1 MTKRSIFVYLLY
13 IITIYLVSIIFIIF
27 SANAEQTDT
36 KEPFDIWAEDS
47 LVPINENDTE
57 EDVKIDENTESKSA
71 VKESDFSYS
80 RKDSLGLIDISNGGF
95 DTTLWNGSSYSDIEY
110 LINSLPEVSHS
121 STLRE
126 LLVNSLLTIATPPK
140 YNLEST
146 QSYLDLKIN
155 FLASKGYFEEIYL
168 LSTLMN
174 EDEINEQILRNIEKY
189 FLISGNYKRI
199 CNRDVT
205 YFSDYFNDLYYTS
218 FCNAMNSNFLALDL
232 NISLMREETKHE
244 KEYIE
249 LLISLLNDELTN
261 TNEIGDISLIKLNL
275 LKNEKI
281 NYNNLIKEDADIE
294 YKLFYVLSSQDSN
307 LKKINI
313 TETLLELGLLEVSY
327 LADFYKDYKFDNGN
341 EKNITLENRISIY
354 QEIRK
359 TASQE
364 KIVKLIPKFIDTF
377 SKQGFLNK
385 ASTLIYDKVKVITPK
400 QNFAAESLDVCLILI
415 LNKDLDKCKEWLNV
429 INYKDDYKILMA
441 KIKFYLFLNSDI
453 SFSLDELAILLEDK
467 KLSSKQKNIVVKYY
481 ELMTDEKISNYW
493 KTPNDLNRVSSVI
506 TNVKLDEYLKS
517 LDNQIGEMILLLN
530 LIHGDQNFVNLHET
544 TIFTIIEGLIKID
557 PLYANQ
563 YVFEYLTKDTL

>member
-1 MTKRSIFVYLLY
+1 MTKKSIFVYLLY

-27 SANAEQTDT
+27 SANAEQTNT

-57 EDVKIDENTESKSA
+57 DDVKIDENTESKSA

-95 DTTLWNGSSYSDIEY
+95 DTTLWNESSYSDIEY

-140 YNLEST
+140 NNLESA

-218 FCNAMNSNFLALDL
+218 FCNAMNSNLLALDL

-281 NYNNLIKEDADIE
+281 NYDNLIKEDADIE

-313 TETLLELGLLEVSY
+313 TETLLELGLLDVSY
-327 LADFYKDYKFDNGN
+327 LADFYKGYKFDNGN
-341 EKNITLENRISIY
+341 ENNITLENRISIY

-377 SKQGFLNK
+377 SKQGFINK

-400 QNFAAESLDVCLILI
+400 QNFVAESLDVCLILI

-453 SFSLDELAILLEDK
+453 SFSLDELEILLEDK
-467 KLSSKQKNIVVKYY
+467 KLSSKQKNIIVKYY

-544 TIFTIIEGLIKID
+544 TIFTIIEGLVNID
-557 PLYANQ
+557 PVYANQ

>member
-1 MTKRSIFVYLLY
+1 MTKKSIFVYLLY

-57 EDVKIDENTESKSA
+57 DDVKIDENTESKSA

-80 RKDSLGLIDISNGGF
+80 RKDSLGLIDVSNGGF

-140 YNLEST
+140 YNLESA

-218 FCNAMNSNFLALDL
+218 FCNAMNSNLLALDL

-281 NYNNLIKEDADIE
+281 NYDNLIKEDADIE

-313 TETLLELGLLEVSY
+313 TETLLELGLLDVSY
-327 LADFYKDYKFDNGN
+327 LADFYKGYKFDNGN
-341 EKNITLENRISIY
+341 ENNITLENRISIY

-377 SKQGFLNK
+377 SKQGFINK

-400 QNFAAESLDVCLILI
+400 QNFVAESLDVCLILI

-453 SFSLDELAILLEDK
+453 SFSLDELEILLEDK
-467 KLSSKQKNIVVKYY
+467 KLSSKQKNIIVKYY
-481 ELMTDEKISNYW
+481 ELMTDEKVSNYW

-517 LDNQIGEMILLLN
+517 LDNQVGEMILLLN
-530 LIHGDQNFVNLHET
+530 LIHGDQKFINLHET
-544 TIFTIIEGLIKID
+544 TIFTIIEGLINID
-557 PLYANQ
+557 PVYANQ

>member
-1 MTKRSIFVYLLY
+1 MTKRSIFVYLVY

-110 LINSLPEVSHS
+110 LINSLPEVSYS

-174 EDEINEQILRNIEKY
+174 EDEINEQILGNIEKY

-218 FCNAMNSNFLALDL
+218 FCNAMNSNLLALDL
-232 NISLMREETKHE
+232 NISLMREETKYE

-249 LLISLLNDELTN
+249 LLISLLNDELIN
-261 TNEIGDISLIKLNL
+261 TYEIGDISLIKLNL

-281 NYNNLIKEDADIE
+281 NYDNLIKEDADIE

-313 TETLLELGLLEVSY
+313 TETLLELGLLDVSY
-327 LADFYKDYKFDNGN
+327 LADFYKGYKFDNGN

-400 QNFAAESLDVCLILI
+400 QNLVAESLDVCLILI

-453 SFSLDELAILLEDK
+453 SFSLDELEILLEDK
-467 KLSSKQKNIVVKYY
+467 NLSSKQKNIIVKYY

-517 LDNQIGEMILLLN
+517 LDNQVGEMILLLN
-530 LIHGDQNFVNLHET
+530 LIHGDQKFINLHET
-544 TIFTIIEGLIKID
+544 TIFTIIEGLINID
-557 PLYANQ
+557 PVYANQ

>member
-1 MTKRSIFVYLLY
+1 MTKKSIFVYPLY
-13 IITIYLVSIIFIIF
+13 IITTYLVSIIFIIF

-218 FCNAMNSNFLALDL
+218 FCNAMNSNLLALDL

-281 NYNNLIKEDADIE
+281 NYDNLIKEDADIE

-313 TETLLELGLLEVSY
+313 TETLLELGLLDVSY
-327 LADFYKDYKFDNGN
+327 LADFYKGYKFDNGN
-341 EKNITLENRISIY
+341 ENNITLENRISIY

-377 SKQGFLNK
+377 SKQGFINK

-400 QNFAAESLDVCLILI
+400 QNFVAESLDVCLILI

-441 KIKFYLFLNSDI
+441 KIKFYLFLNSEI
-453 SFSLDELAILLEDK
+453 SFSLDELEILLEDK
-467 KLSSKQKNIVVKYY
+467 KLSSKQKNIIVKYY

-544 TIFTIIEGLIKID
+544 TIFTIIEGLVNID
-557 PLYANQ
+557 PVYANQ
-563 YVFEYLTKDTL
+563 YVFEYLTKHTL

>member
-110 LINSLPEVSHS
+110 LINSLPEVSYS

-218 FCNAMNSNFLALDL
+218 FCNAMNSNLLALDL

-281 NYNNLIKEDADIE
+281 NYDNLIKEDADIE

-313 TETLLELGLLEVSY
+313 TETLLELGLLDVSY

-400 QNFAAESLDVCLILI
+400 QNLVTESLDVCLILI

-453 SFSLDELAILLEDK
+453 SFSLDELEILLEDK
-467 KLSSKQKNIVVKYY
+467 KLSSKQKNIIVKYY

-517 LDNQIGEMILLLN
+517 LDNQIGEMVLLLN
-530 LIHGDQNFVNLHET
+530 LIHGDQKFINLHET
-544 TIFTIIEGLIKID
+544 TIFTIIEGLINID
-557 PLYANQ
+557 PVYANQ

>member
-110 LINSLPEVSHS
+110 LINSLPEVSYS

-218 FCNAMNSNFLALDL
+218 FCNAMNSNLLALDL

-249 LLISLLNDELTN
+249 LLISLLNDELIN

-281 NYNNLIKEDADIE
+281 NYDNLIKEDADIE

-313 TETLLELGLLEVSY
+313 TETLLELGLLDVSY
-327 LADFYKDYKFDNGN
+327 LADFYKGYKFDNGN

-400 QNFAAESLDVCLILI
+400 QNFVAESLDVCLILI

-453 SFSLDELAILLEDK
+453 SFSLDELEILLEDK
-467 KLSSKQKNIVVKYY
+467 KLSSKQKNIIVKYY

-530 LIHGDQNFVNLHET
+530 LIHGDQKFINLHET
-544 TIFTIIEGLIKID
+544 TIFTIIEGLINID
-557 PLYANQ
+557 PVYANQ

>member
-80 RKDSLGLIDISNGGF
+80 RKDSLGLIDVSNGGF
-95 DTTLWNGSSYSDIEY
+95 DATLWNGSNYSDIEY

-140 YNLEST
+140 YNLESA

-218 FCNAMNSNFLALDL
+218 FCNAMNSNLLALDL

-281 NYNNLIKEDADIE
+281 NYDNLIKEDADIE

-313 TETLLELGLLEVSY
+313 TETLLELGLLDVSY

-377 SKQGFLNK
+377 SKQGLLNK

-400 QNFAAESLDVCLILI
+400 QNFVAESLDVCLILI

-453 SFSLDELAILLEDK
+453 SFSLDELEILLEDK
-467 KLSSKQKNIVVKYY
+467 KLSSKQKNIIVKYY

-530 LIHGDQNFVNLHET
+530 LIHGDQKFINLHET
-544 TIFTIIEGLIKID
+544 TIFTIIEGLINID
-557 PLYANQ
+557 PVYANQ

>member
-1 MTKRSIFVYLLY
+1 MTKRSIFVYPLY

-36 KEPFDIWAEDS
+36 KEPFDIWAEES

-110 LINSLPEVSHS
+110 LINSLPEVSYS

-218 FCNAMNSNFLALDL
+218 FCNAMNSNLLALDL

-249 LLISLLNDELTN
+249 LLISLLNDELIN
-261 TNEIGDISLIKLNL
+261 TDEIGDISLIKLNL

-281 NYNNLIKEDADIE
+281 NYDNLIKEDADIE

-313 TETLLELGLLEVSY
+313 TETLLELGLLDVSY

-400 QNFAAESLDVCLILI
+400 QNFVAESLDVCLILI

-453 SFSLDELAILLEDK
+453 SFSLDELEILLEDK
-467 KLSSKQKNIVVKYY
+467 KLSSKQKNIIVKYY

-517 LDNQIGEMILLLN
+517 LDNQIGEMVLLLN
-530 LIHGDQNFVNLHET
+530 LIHGDQNFINLHET
-544 TIFTIIEGLIKID
+544 TIFSIIKGLINID
-557 PLYANQ
+557 PVYANQ

>member
-140 YNLEST
+140 YNLESA

-218 FCNAMNSNFLALDL
+218 FCNAMNSNLLAMDL

-249 LLISLLNDELTN
+249 LLISLLNDELIN

-281 NYNNLIKEDADIE
+281 NYDNLIKEDADIE

-313 TETLLELGLLEVSY
+313 TETLLELGLLDVSY
-327 LADFYKDYKFDNGN
+327 LADFYKGYKFDNGN
-341 EKNITLENRISIY
+341 EKNIILENRISIY

-359 TASQE
+359 TASHE

-377 SKQGFLNK
+377 RKQG
-385 ASTLIYDKVKVITPK
+385 
-400 QNFAAESLDVCLILI
+400 
-415 LNKDLDKCKEWLNV
+415 
-429 INYKDDYKILMA
+429 
-441 KIKFYLFLNSDI
+441 
-453 SFSLDELAILLEDK
+453 
-467 KLSSKQKNIVVKYY
+467 
-481 ELMTDEKISNYW
+481 
-493 KTPNDLNRVSSVI
+493 
-506 TNVKLDEYLKS
+506 
-517 LDNQIGEMILLLN
+517 
-530 LIHGDQNFVNLHET
+530 
-544 TIFTIIEGLIKID
+544 
-557 PLYANQ
+557 
-563 YVFEYLTKDTL
+563 

>member
-1 MTKRSIFVYLLY
+1 MTKKSIFVYLLY

-57 EDVKIDENTESKSA
+57 DDVKIDENTESKSA

-140 YNLEST
+140 YNLESA

-218 FCNAMNSNFLALDL
+218 FCNAMNSNLLALDL

-281 NYNNLIKEDADIE
+281 NYDNLIKEDADIE

-313 TETLLELGLLEVSY
+313 TETLLELGLLDVSY

-400 QNFAAESLDVCLILI
+400 QNFVAESLDVCLILI

-453 SFSLDELAILLEDK
+453 SFSLDELEILLEDK
-467 KLSSKQKNIVVKYY
+467 KLSSKQKNIIVKYY

-544 TIFTIIEGLIKID
+544 TIFTIIEGLVNID
-557 PLYANQ
+557 PVYANQ

>member
-1 MTKRSIFVYLLY
+1 MTKKSIFVYLLY

-140 YNLEST
+140 YNLESA

-218 FCNAMNSNFLALDL
+218 FCNAMNSNLLALDL

-281 NYNNLIKEDADIE
+281 NYDNLIKEDADIE

-313 TETLLELGLLEVSY
+313 TETLLELGLLDVSY

-377 SKQGFLNK
+377 SKQGFINK

-400 QNFAAESLDVCLILI
+400 QNFVAESLDVCLILI

-453 SFSLDELAILLEDK
+453 SFSLDELEILLEDK
-467 KLSSKQKNIVVKYY
+467 KLSSKQKNIIVKYY

-544 TIFTIIEGLIKID
+544 TIFTIIEGLVNID
-557 PLYANQ
+557 PVYANQ

>member
-1 MTKRSIFVYLLY
+1 MTKKSIFVYLLY

-47 LVPINENDTE
+47 LLPINENDTE
-57 EDVKIDENTESKSA
+57 DDVKIDEETESKFA

-80 RKDSLGLIDISNGGF
+80 RKDSLGLIDVSNGGF

-126 LLVNSLLTIATPPK
+126 LLVNSLLTIAAPPK
-140 YNLEST
+140 YNLGSA

-218 FCNAMNSNFLALDL
+218 FCNAMNSNLLALDL

-261 TNEIGDISLIKLNL
+261 TNDIGDISLIKLNL
-275 LKNEKI
+275 LKNKKI
-281 NYNNLIKEDADIE
+281 NYDNLIKEDEDIE

-307 LKKINI
+307 LKKIKI
-313 TETLLELGLLEVSY
+313 TETLIELGLLDVSY
-327 LADFYKDYKFDNGN
+327 LADFYKGYKFDNDN
-341 EKNITLENRISIY
+341 EKKTLENRISIY

-364 KIVKLIPKFIDTF
+364 KIVKLIPKFIDIF
-377 SKQGFLNK
+377 SKQGLLNK

-400 QNFAAESLDVCLILI
+400 QNLVAESLDVCLILI
-415 LNKDLDKCKEWLNV
+415 LNKDIDKCKEWLNV
-429 INYKDDYKILMA
+429 INYEDEYKILMV
-441 KIKFYLFLNSDI
+441 KIKFYLFLNSEFF
-453 SFSLDELAILLEDK
+453 FSLDELEILLEDK
-467 KLSSKQKNIVVKYY
+467 KLSSKQKNIIVKYY
-481 ELMTDEKISNYW
+481 ELMTNEKISNYW

-530 LIHGDQNFVNLHET
+530 LIHGDQNFTNLHET
-544 TIFTIIEGLIKID
+544 TIFMIIERLINID
-557 PLYANQ
+557 PVYANQ

>member
-1 MTKRSIFVYLLY
+1 MTKKSIFVYLLY

-57 EDVKIDENTESKSA
+57 DDVKIDENTESKSA

-126 LLVNSLLTIATPPK
+126 LLVNSVLTIATPPK
-140 YNLEST
+140 NHLESA

-218 FCNAMNSNFLALDL
+218 FCNAMNSNLLALDL

-281 NYNNLIKEDADIE
+281 NYDNLIKEDADIE

-313 TETLLELGLLEVSY
+313 TETLLELGLLDVSY
-327 LADFYKDYKFDNGN
+327 LADFYKGYKFDNGN
-341 EKNITLENRISIY
+341 ENNITLENRISIY

-377 SKQGFLNK
+377 SKQGFINK

-400 QNFAAESLDVCLILI
+400 QNFVAESLDVCLILI
-415 LNKDLDKCKEWLNV
+415 INKDLDKCKEWLNV

-453 SFSLDELAILLEDK
+453 SFSLDELEILLEDK
-467 KLSSKQKNIVVKYY
+467 KLSSKQKNIIVKYY
-481 ELMTDEKISNYW
+481 ELMTDEKVSNYW

-544 TIFTIIEGLIKID
+544 TIFTIIEGLVNID
-557 PLYANQ
+557 PVYANQ

>member
-1 MTKRSIFVYLLY
+1 MTKRSIFVCPLY

-110 LINSLPEVSHS
+110 LINSLPEVSYS

-140 YNLEST
+140 YNLESA

-218 FCNAMNSNFLALDL
+218 FCNAMNSNLLALDL

-261 TNEIGDISLIKLNL
+261 ANEIGDISLIKLNL
-275 LKNEKI
+275 LENKKI
-281 NYNNLIKEDADIE
+281 NYDNLIKEDADID
-294 YKLFYVLSSQDSN
+294 YKLFYILSSQDSN

-313 TETLLELGLLEVSY
+313 TETLLELGLLDVSY
-327 LADFYKDYKFDNGN
+327 LADFYKGYKFDNGN

-377 SKQGFLNK
+377 SKQGFINK

-400 QNFAAESLDVCLILI
+400 QNFVAESLDVCLILI

-441 KIKFYLFLNSDI
+441 KIKFYLHLNSDT
-453 SFSLDELAILLEDK
+453 SFSLDELEILLEDK
-467 KLSSKQKNIVVKYY
+467 KLSSKQKNIIVKYY
-481 ELMTDEKISNYW
+481 ELMTDEQISNYW

-544 TIFTIIEGLIKID
+544 TIFTIIEGLVNID
-557 PLYANQ
+557 PVYANQ

>member
-1 MTKRSIFVYLLY
+1 MTKKSIFVYLLY

-140 YNLEST
+140 YNLESA

-218 FCNAMNSNFLALDL
+218 FCNAMNSNLLALDL

-281 NYNNLIKEDADIE
+281 NYDNLIKEDADIE

-313 TETLLELGLLEVSY
+313 TETLLELGLLDVSY
-327 LADFYKDYKFDNGN
+327 LADFYKGYKFDNGN

-400 QNFAAESLDVCLILI
+400 QNFVAESLDVCLILI

-453 SFSLDELAILLEDK
+453 SFSLDELEILLEDK
-467 KLSSKQKNIVVKYY
+467 KLSSKQKNIIVKYY

-530 LIHGDQNFVNLHET
+530 LIHGDQNFINLHET
-544 TIFTIIEGLIKID
+544 TIFTIIEGLINID
-557 PLYANQ
+557 PVYANQ

>member
-1 MTKRSIFVYLLY
+1 MTKRSILVYLLY

-57 EDVKIDENTESKSA
+57 DDVKIDENTESKSA

-110 LINSLPEVSHS
+110 LINSLPEVSYS

-218 FCNAMNSNFLALDL
+218 FCNAMNSNLLALDL

-281 NYNNLIKEDADIE
+281 NYDNLIKEDADIE

-313 TETLLELGLLEVSY
+313 TETLLELGLLDVSY
-327 LADFYKDYKFDNGN
+327 LADFYRGYKFDNDN

-377 SKQGFLNK
+377 SKQGFINK

-400 QNFAAESLDVCLILI
+400 QNFVAESLDVCLILI

-453 SFSLDELAILLEDK
+453 SFSLDELEILLEDK
-467 KLSSKQKNIVVKYY
+467 KLSSKQKNIIVKYY

-517 LDNQIGEMILLLN
+517 LDNQVGEMILLLN
-530 LIHGDQNFVNLHET
+530 LIHGDQKFINLHET
-544 TIFTIIEGLIKID
+544 TIFTIIEGLINID
-557 PLYANQ
+557 PVYANQ

>member
-1 MTKRSIFVYLLY
+1 MTKKSIFVYLLY

-218 FCNAMNSNFLALDL
+218 FCNAMNSNLLALDL

-249 LLISLLNDELTN
+249 FLISLLNDELTN
-261 TNEIGDISLIKLNL
+261 TDEIGDISLIKLNL

-281 NYNNLIKEDADIE
+281 NYDGLIKEDADIE

-313 TETLLELGLLEVSY
+313 TETLLELGLLDLFY
-327 LADFYKDYKFDNGN
+327 LADFYKGYKFDNDN

-364 KIVKLIPKFIDTF
+364 KIVKLIPKFIDIF

-400 QNFAAESLDVCLILI
+400 QNFVAESLDVCLILI

-453 SFSLDELAILLEDK
+453 SFSLDELEILLEDK
-467 KLSSKQKNIVVKYY
+467 KLSSKQKNIIVKYY

-530 LIHGDQNFVNLHET
+530 LIHGDQNFVNLHEN
-544 TIFTIIEGLIKID
+544 TIFTIIEGLINID

>member
-1 MTKRSIFVYLLY
+1 MTKKSIFVYLLY

-27 SANAEQTDT
+27 SANAEQTDK

-47 LVPINENDTE
+47 LVPINENDTKD
-57 EDVKIDENTESKSA
+57 DVKIDENTESKFA

-140 YNLEST
+140 YNLESA

-218 FCNAMNSNFLALDL
+218 FCNAMNSNLLALDL
-232 NISLMREETKHE
+232 NISLMREETKYE
-244 KEYIE
+244 KEYIK

-313 TETLLELGLLEVSY
+313 TETLLELGLLDVSY

-377 SKQGFLNK
+377 NKQGFLNK
-385 ASTLIYDKVKVITPK
+385 ASTLIYDKVKIITPK
-400 QNFAAESLDVCLILI
+400 QNFVAESLDVCLILI

-453 SFSLDELAILLEDK
+453 SFSLDELEILLEDK
-467 KLSSKQKNIVVKYY
+467 KLSSKQKNIIVKYY
-481 ELMTDEKISNYW
+481 ELMTDEKIINYW

-544 TIFTIIEGLIKID
+544 TIFTIIEGLVNID
-557 PLYANQ
+557 PVYANQ

>member
-140 YNLEST
+140 YNLESA

-218 FCNAMNSNFLALDL
+218 FCNAMNSNLLALDL

-281 NYNNLIKEDADIE
+281 NYDNLIKEDADIE

-313 TETLLELGLLEVSY
+313 TETLLELGLLDVSY

-400 QNFAAESLDVCLILI
+400 QNFVAESLDVCLILI

-453 SFSLDELAILLEDK
+453 SFSLDELEILLEDK
-467 KLSSKQKNIVVKYY
+467 KLSSKQKNIIVKYY

-517 LDNQIGEMILLLN
+517 LDNQVGEMILLLN
-530 LIHGDQNFVNLHET
+530 LIHGDQKFINLHET
-544 TIFTIIEGLIKID
+544 TIFTIIEGLINID
-557 PLYANQ
+557 PVYANQ

>member
-1 MTKRSIFVYLLY
+1 MTKKSIFVYLLY

-57 EDVKIDENTESKSA
+57 ENVKIDENTESKSA

-110 LINSLPEVSHS
+110 LINSLPEVSYS

-174 EDEINEQILRNIEKY
+174 EDEINEQILGNIEKY

-218 FCNAMNSNFLALDL
+218 FCNAMNSNLLALDL

-281 NYNNLIKEDADIE
+281 NYDNLIKEDADIE

-313 TETLLELGLLEVSY
+313 TETLLELGLLDVSY

-377 SKQGFLNK
+377 SKQGFINK

-400 QNFAAESLDVCLILI
+400 QNFVAESLDVCLILI

-453 SFSLDELAILLEDK
+453 SFSLDELEILLEDK
-467 KLSSKQKNIVVKYY
+467 KLSSKQKNIIVKYY

-544 TIFTIIEGLIKID
+544 TIFTIIEGLVNID
-557 PLYANQ
+557 PVYANQ

>member
-1 MTKRSIFVYLLY
+1 MTKKSIFVYLLY

-47 LVPINENDTE
+47 LVPI
-57 EDVKIDENTESKSA
+57 DENTKSKSA

-140 YNLEST
+140 YNLESA

-218 FCNAMNSNFLALDL
+218 FCNAMNSNLLALDL

-281 NYNNLIKEDADIE
+281 NYDNLIKEDADID

-313 TETLLELGLLEVSY
+313 TETLIELGLLDLSY
-327 LADFYKDYKFDNGN
+327 LADFYKGYKIDNDN
-341 EKNITLENRISIY
+341 EINVKLENRISIY

-364 KIVKLIPKFIDTF
+364 KIVKLIPKFIDVF

-400 QNFAAESLDVCLILI
+400 QNLVAESLDVCLILI

-453 SFSLDELAILLEDK
+453 SFSLDELEILLEDK
-467 KLSSKQKNIVVKYY
+467 KLSSKQKNIIVKYY

-517 LDNQIGEMILLLN
+517 LDNQVGEMILLLN
-530 LIHGDQNFVNLHET
+530 LIHGDQKFINLHET
-544 TIFTIIEGLIKID
+544 TIFTIIEGLINID
-557 PLYANQ
+557 PVYANQ

>member
-1 MTKRSIFVYLLY
+1 MTKKSIFVYLLY

-140 YNLEST
+140 YNLESA

-174 EDEINEQILRNIEKY
+174 EDEINEQILGNIEKY

-218 FCNAMNSNFLALDL
+218 FCNAMNSNLLALDL

-281 NYNNLIKEDADIE
+281 NYDNLIKEDADIE

-313 TETLLELGLLEVSY
+313 TETLLELGLLDVSY

-400 QNFAAESLDVCLILI
+400 QNFVAESLDVCLILI

-453 SFSLDELAILLEDK
+453 SFSLDELEILLEDK
-467 KLSSKQKNIVVKYY
+467 KLSSKQKNIIVKYY

-517 LDNQIGEMILLLN
+517 LDNQVGEMILLLN
-530 LIHGDQNFVNLHET
+530 LIHGNQKFINLHET
-544 TIFTIIEGLIKID
+544 TIFTIIEGLINID
-557 PLYANQ
+557 PVYANQ

>member
-1 MTKRSIFVYLLY
+1 MTKKSIFVYLLY

-140 YNLEST
+140 YNLESA

-174 EDEINEQILRNIEKY
+174 EDEINEQILGNIEKY

-218 FCNAMNSNFLALDL
+218 FCNAMNSNLLALDL

-281 NYNNLIKEDADIE
+281 NYDNLIKEDADIE

-313 TETLLELGLLEVSY
+313 TETLLELGLLDLSY

-400 QNFAAESLDVCLILI
+400 QNFVAESLDVCLILI

-453 SFSLDELAILLEDK
+453 SFSLDELEILLEDK
-467 KLSSKQKNIVVKYY
+467 KLSSKQKNIIVKYY

-517 LDNQIGEMILLLN
+517 LDNQVGEMILLLN
-530 LIHGDQNFVNLHET
+530 LIHGDQKFINLHET
-544 TIFTIIEGLIKID
+544 TIFTVIEGLINID
-557 PLYANQ
+557 PVYANQ

>member
-1 MTKRSIFVYLLY
+1 MTKKSIFVYLLY

-57 EDVKIDENTESKSA
+57 DDVTVDENTESKSA

-140 YNLEST
+140 NNLESA

-174 EDEINEQILRNIEKY
+174 EDEINEQILGNIEKY

-218 FCNAMNSNFLALDL
+218 FCNAMNSNLLALDL

-281 NYNNLIKEDADIE
+281 NYDNLIKEDADIE

-313 TETLLELGLLEVSY
+313 TETLLELGLLDLSY
-327 LADFYKDYKFDNGN
+327 LADFYKDYKFDNDN

-377 SKQGFLNK
+377 SKPGFINK

-400 QNFAAESLDVCLILI
+400 QNFVAESLDVCLILI

-453 SFSLDELAILLEDK
+453 SFSLDELEILLEDK
-467 KLSSKQKNIVVKYY
+467 KLSSKQKNIIVKYY

-517 LDNQIGEMILLLN
+517 LDNQVGEMILLLN

-544 TIFTIIEGLIKID
+544 TIFTIIEGLVNID
-557 PLYANQ
+557 PVYANQ

>member
-1 MTKRSIFVYLLY
+1 MTKKSIFVYLLY

-140 YNLEST
+140 YNLESA

-218 FCNAMNSNFLALDL
+218 FCNAMNSNLLALDL

-281 NYNNLIKEDADIE
+281 NYDNLIKEDADIE

-313 TETLLELGLLEVSY
+313 TETLLELGLLDVSY

-400 QNFAAESLDVCLILI
+400 QNFVAESLDVCLILI

-453 SFSLDELAILLEDK
+453 SFSLDELEILLEDK
-467 KLSSKQKNIVVKYY
+467 KLSSKQKNIIVKYY

-517 LDNQIGEMILLLN
+517 LDNQVGEMILLLN
-530 LIHGDQNFVNLHET
+530 LIHGDQKFINLHET
-544 TIFTIIEGLIKID
+544 TIFTIIEGLINID
-557 PLYANQ
+557 PVYANQ

>member
-1 MTKRSIFVYLLY
+1 MTKRSIFVLLVY
-13 IITIYLVSIIFIIF
+13 IITIYLVSIILIIF

-47 LVPINENDTE
+47 LVSINENDTE
-57 EDVKIDENTESKSA
+57 DDTKIVENTETKSA

-110 LINSLPEVSHS
+110 LINSLPEVSRS

-126 LLVNSLLTIATPPK
+126 LLINSLLTIATPPK
-140 YNLEST
+140 YNLESA

-218 FCNAMNSNFLALDL
+218 FCNAMNSNLLALDL
-232 NISLMREETKHE
+232 NISLMRDENKHE

-261 TNEIGDISLIKLNL
+261 TNKIGDISLIKLNL

-281 NYNNLIKEDADIE
+281 NYDNLIKEDANIE
-294 YKLFYVLSSQDSN
+294 YKLFYVSSSQDSN
-307 LKKINI
+307 LKKISI
-313 TETLLELGLLEVSY
+313 TETLLELGLLDASY
-327 LADFYKDYKFDNGN
+327 LADFYKGYKFDNDN

-364 KIVKLIPKFIDTF
+364 KIAKLIPKFVDIF

-400 QNFAAESLDVCLILI
+400 QNLVAESLDVCLILI

-453 SFSLDELAILLEDK
+453 SFSLDELEILLEDK

-481 ELMTDEKISNYW
+481 ELTTDEKISNYW

-506 TNVKLDEYLKS
+506 TNVKLHEYLKS
-517 LDNQIGEMILLLN
+517 LDNQIGERILLLN
-530 LIHGDQNFVNLHET
+530 LIHGDQNFKNLHET
-544 TIFTIIEGLIKID
+544 TIFTIIEGLLKID

-563 YVFEYLTKDTL
+563 YLFEYLTKDTL

>member
-1 MTKRSIFVYLLY
+1 MTKKSIFIYLLY

-57 EDVKIDENTESKSA
+57 DDVTVDENTESKSA

-110 LINSLPEVSHS
+110 LINSLPEVSYS

-174 EDEINEQILRNIEKY
+174 EDEINEQILGNIEKY

-218 FCNAMNSNFLALDL
+218 FCNAMNSNLLALDL

-281 NYNNLIKEDADIE
+281 NYDNLIKEDADIE

-313 TETLLELGLLEVSY
+313 TETLLELGLLDVSY
-327 LADFYKDYKFDNGN
+327 LADFYKGYKFDNGN
-341 EKNITLENRISIY
+341 ENNITLENRISIY

-377 SKQGFLNK
+377 SKQGFINK

-400 QNFAAESLDVCLILI
+400 QNFVAESLDVCLILI

-453 SFSLDELAILLEDK
+453 SFSLDELEILLEDK
-467 KLSSKQKNIVVKYY
+467 KLSSKQKNIIVKYY

-517 LDNQIGEMILLLN
+517 LDNQVGEMILLLN
-530 LIHGDQNFVNLHET
+530 LIHGNQKFINLHET
-544 TIFTIIEGLIKID
+544 TIFTIIEGLINID

>member
-1 MTKRSIFVYLLY
+1 
-13 IITIYLVSIIFIIF
+13 
-27 SANAEQTDT
+27 
-36 KEPFDIWAEDS
+36 
-47 LVPINENDTE
+47 
-57 EDVKIDENTESKSA
+57 
-71 VKESDFSYS
+71 
-80 RKDSLGLIDISNGGF
+80 
-95 DTTLWNGSSYSDIEY
+95 
-110 LINSLPEVSHS
+110 
-121 STLRE
+121 
-126 LLVNSLLTIATPPK
+126 
-140 YNLEST
+140 
-146 QSYLDLKIN
+146 
-155 FLASKGYFEEIYL
+155 
-168 LSTLMN
+168 
-174 EDEINEQILRNIEKY
+174 
-189 FLISGNYKRI
+189 
-199 CNRDVT
+199 
-205 YFSDYFNDLYYTS
+205 
-218 FCNAMNSNFLALDL
+218 MNSNLLALDL

-281 NYNNLIKEDADIE
+281 NYDNLIKEDADIE

-313 TETLLELGLLEVSY
+313 TETLLELGLLDVSY
-327 LADFYKDYKFDNGN
+327 LADFYKGYKFDNGN

-429 INYKDDYKILMA
+429 INYKDDYEILMA

-453 SFSLDELAILLEDK
+453 SFSLDELEILLEDK
-467 KLSSKQKNIVVKYY
+467 KLSSKQKNIIVKYY
-481 ELMTDEKISNYW
+481 ELMTDENISNYW

-544 TIFTIIEGLIKID
+544 TIFTIIEGLINID
-557 PLYANQ
+557 PVYANQ

>member
-1 MTKRSIFVYLLY
+1 MTKKSIFVSLLY

-57 EDVKIDENTESKSA
+57 DDVKIDENTESKSA

-80 RKDSLGLIDISNGGF
+80 RKDSLGLIDVSNGGF

-140 YNLEST
+140 YNLESA

-218 FCNAMNSNFLALDL
+218 FCNAMNSNLLALDL

-281 NYNNLIKEDADIE
+281 NYDNLIKEDADIE

-313 TETLLELGLLEVSY
+313 TETLLELGLLDLSY
-327 LADFYKDYKFDNGN
+327 LADFYKGYKIDNDN
-341 EKNITLENRISIY
+341 EKNIELENRISIY

-364 KIVKLIPKFIDTF
+364 KIVKLIPKFIGIF

-400 QNFAAESLDVCLILI
+400 QNLVAESLDVCLILI

-453 SFSLDELAILLEDK
+453 SFSLDELEILLEDK
-467 KLSSKQKNIVVKYY
+467 KLSSKQKNIIVKYY

-517 LDNQIGEMILLLN
+517 LDNQVGEMILLLN
-530 LIHGDQNFVNLHET
+530 LIHGDQKFINLHET
-544 TIFTIIEGLIKID
+544 TIFTIIEGLINID
-557 PLYANQ
+557 PVYANQ

>member
-1 MTKRSIFVYLLY
+1 MTKKSIFVYTLY

-140 YNLEST
+140 YNLESA

-174 EDEINEQILRNIEKY
+174 EDEINEQILGNIEKY

-218 FCNAMNSNFLALDL
+218 FCNAMNSNLLALDL
-232 NISLMREETKHE
+232 NISLMREESKHE
-244 KEYIE
+244 K
-249 LLISLLNDELTN
+249 L
-261 TNEIGDISLIKLNL
+261 SLIH
-275 LKNEKI
+275 I
-281 NYNNLIKEDADIE
+281 
-294 YKLFYVLSSQDSN
+294 
-307 LKKINI
+307 
-313 TETLLELGLLEVSY
+313 
-327 LADFYKDYKFDNGN
+327 
-341 EKNITLENRISIY
+341 
-354 QEIRK
+354 
-359 TASQE
+359 
-364 KIVKLIPKFIDTF
+364 
-377 SKQGFLNK
+377 
-385 ASTLIYDKVKVITPK
+385 
-400 QNFAAESLDVCLILI
+400 
-415 LNKDLDKCKEWLNV
+415 
-429 INYKDDYKILMA
+429 
-441 KIKFYLFLNSDI
+441 
-453 SFSLDELAILLEDK
+453 
-467 KLSSKQKNIVVKYY
+467 
-481 ELMTDEKISNYW
+481 
-493 KTPNDLNRVSSVI
+493 
-506 TNVKLDEYLKS
+506 
-517 LDNQIGEMILLLN
+517 
-530 LIHGDQNFVNLHET
+530 
-544 TIFTIIEGLIKID
+544 
-557 PLYANQ
+557 
-563 YVFEYLTKDTL
+563 